1 MACRPLCAYCRQRPM
16 ESPWAPFCSQRC
28 KDVDLGRW
36 LRGDYRAAGDRDDP
50 AARAAGDR
58 DDPADRAAGDRDD
71 PADRAP
77 GDRERLAPPDT
88 DEG

>member
-1 MACRPLCAYCRQRPM
+1 MACRPLCVYCRQRPM

-36 LRGDYRAAGDRDDP
+36 LKGDYRIPDRPELSPEQAPDADGPAGPLTPQD
-50 AARAAGDR
+50 
-58 DDPADRAAGDRDD
+58 
-71 PADRAP
+71 
-77 GDRERLAPPDT
+77 

>member
-36 LRGDYRAAGDRDDP
+36 LRGDYRITGDSQEPDE
-50 AARAAGDR
+50 
-58 DDPADRAAGDRDD
+58 
-71 PADRAP
+71 RAP
-77 GDRERLAPPDT
+77 GHAENRGPVET